1 HGGVMWLV
9 FGIYDKHNHFPDK
22 ANHPATSTSAG
33 ITPAIDALPLPAYN
47 GGASIRGKLEESH
60 EA

>member
-1 HGGVMWLV
+1 VAHGGVMWLV

-33 ITPAIDALPLPAYN
+33 ITPAPHPAPI
-47 GGASIRGKLEESH
+47 G
-60 EA
+60 